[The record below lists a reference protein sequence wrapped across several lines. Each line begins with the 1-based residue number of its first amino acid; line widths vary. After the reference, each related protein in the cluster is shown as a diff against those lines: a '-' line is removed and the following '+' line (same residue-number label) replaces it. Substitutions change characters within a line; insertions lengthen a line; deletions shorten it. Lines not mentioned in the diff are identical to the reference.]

1 MKLITEDICST
12 KHLWIEC
19 NHYEVLNT
27 HNVNSMQSLRGVKY
41 TQCE

>member
-19 NHYEVLNT
+19 NHYDVLNT